1 MAQDPSP
8 TVPGPG
14 HDTSESR
21 ESTARVSEDFPQAA
35 LDYHRFAPAGKI
47 KVVATKPMVTQRDLA
62 LAYSPGVAY
71 ACEAIVEDPKAASQL
86 TARGN
91 LVAVITNGTAVLGLG
106 DIGPLAGKPVM
117 EGKGVLFQ
125 KFAGVDVFDIELNER
140 DPEKLVEIIAAME
153 PTFGGINLEDI
164 KAPECFI
171 VERKLRERMNIPVFH
186 DDQHGTAIIVGAA
199 VVNALE
205 VVGKKIEDVKL
216 ATAGAGAAGI
226 ACLDML
232 VALGL
237 KPENIL
243 AVDRDGVLHTG
254 RDNLDPDKQRYARD
268 TDKRTLA
275 EIVEGADVFLGLS
288 AGGVLKPEMVASMAD
303 KPVIL
308 ALANPNP
315 EILPEEAKRVR
326 PDCIIATGR
335 SDYPNQVNN
344 ALCFP
349 YIFRGALDVGATQ
362 INEAMKLACVN
373 AIAQLARMEAGDLA
387 AAYGDDIPCF
397 GPDYLIPRP
406 FDPRLLVMLAPAV
419 ARAAME
425 SGVATRPIEDF
436 AAYEEKLGQFIHR
449 TGLVMKP
456 VYDRARGDRQRVV
469 YAEGEEE
476 VVLRAVQTVVD
487 EGLATPIL
495 IGRPDVIDARI
506 QRLGLRMK
514 AGVDFEL
521 TNILDD
527 PRFNDYWQQYHAL
540 TERRGVT
547 QAAAKSLIRSRPTL
561 IAALMLERG
570 EADAM
575 ICGLVGRY
583 HKKLG
588 YLRSVIDFDKGVQ
601 GTAAMTG
608 VINEQGVWF
617 FVDTHVQVDPSA
629 EQIAEA
635 TLQASYR
642 LKLFGI
648 EPKVALLSH
657 SNFGSHDDASA
668 QKMRKVRELVLARAP
683 RLDLDGEMMADT
695 AWHADLRRQIMPNTT
710 LHGRAN
716 LFVMPNLD
724 AANIVYNMVR
734 VMTDGVA
741 IGPILMGLDQPAHIL
756 TPASTPRR
764 VINMTAI
771 AAVEAQL
778 RKQQRATGMSF
789 GRLMRSL

>member
-1 MAQDPSP
+1 MTQSSSD
-8 TVPGPG
+8 
-14 HDTSESR
+14 DLK
-21 ESTARVSEDFPQAA
+21 QAA
-35 LDYHRFAPAGKI
+35 LDYHRADPPGKI
-47 KVVATKPMVTQRDLA
+47 RVAPTKPLVTQRDLA

-71 ACEAIVEDPKAASQL
+71 ACEAIVADPNAASEL

-91 LVAVITNGTAVLGLG
+91 LVAVISNGTAVLGLG

-125 KFAGVDVFDIELNER
+125 KFAGIDVFDIEVNER
-140 DPEKLVEIIAAME
+140 DPDKLVDIIASLE

-199 VVNALE
+199 IYNALE

-232 VALGL
+232 VALGM

-243 AVDRDGVLHTG
+243 AVDRDGVLYTG
-254 RDNLDPDKQRYARD
+254 RENMDPDKQRYARD

-275 EIVEGADVFLGLS
+275 DIMVGADIFLGLS
-288 AGGVLKPEMVASMAD
+288 AGGVLKPEMVATMAER
-303 KPVIL
+303 PVIL
-308 ALANPNP
+308 ALANPYP
-315 EILPEEAKRVR
+315 EILPEDAKAVR

-349 YIFRGALDVGATQ
+349 YIFRGALDVGARE
-362 INEAMKLACVN
+362 INEAMKLACVR

-387 AAYGDDIPCF
+387 SAYGGDVPKF

-419 ARAAME
+419 ARAAMD
-425 SGVATRPIEDF
+425 SGMATRPILDMR
-436 AAYEEKLGQFIHR
+436 AYEEKLGQFIYR
-449 TGLVMKP
+449 TGLLMKP
-456 VYDRARGDRQRVV
+456 VYDRARSDLKRVV

-476 VVLRAVQTVVD
+476 TVLRAVQTVID
-487 EGLATPIL
+487 EGLARPIL
-495 IGRPDVIDARI
+495 IGRPDVIAKRI
-506 QRLGLRMK
+506 ERLGLRMQP
-514 AGVDFEL
+514 GVDFEL
-521 TNILDD
+521 TNVDSD
-527 PRFNDYWQQYHAL
+527 PRFDEYWQQYHAL

-547 QAAAKSLIRSRPTL
+547 PAAAKNLLRSRTTL
-561 IAALMLERG
+561 IAALMVERG
-570 EADAM
+570 EADAL
-575 ICGLVGRY
+575 ICGIVGRF

-588 YLRSVIDFDKGVQ
+588 YLRSVFSFDRGIKG
-601 GTAAMTG
+601 TSAMTA
-608 VINEQGVWF
+608 VINNQGAWF
-617 FVDTHVQVDPSA
+617 FLDTHVQPDPDA

-635 TLQASYR
+635 TLQATYR

-657 SNFGSHDDASA
+657 SNFGSHDNASA
-668 QKMRKVRELVLARAP
+668 QKMRRALEILRERAP
-683 RLDLDGEMMADT
+683 KLEIEGEMQADT
-695 AWHADLRRQIMPNTT
+695 AWDDELRHRMFPNSM
-710 LHGRAN
+710 LKGRAN

-741 IGPILMGLDQPAHIL
+741 IGPILMGLDKPAHIL

-764 VINMTAI
+764 VVNMTAI
-771 AAVEAQL
+771 AAVDAQI
-778 RKQQRATGMSF
+778 RAAR
-789 GRLMRSL
+789 GR

>member
-1 MAQDPSP
+1 MSDNDLK
-8 TVPGPG
+8 T
-14 HDTSESR
+14 
-21 ESTARVSEDFPQAA
+21 AA
-35 LDYHRFAPAGKI
+35 LDYHRLNPPGKI
-47 KVVATKPMVTQRDLA
+47 KVTATKPMVTQRDLA

-71 ACEAIVEDPKAASQL
+71 ACEAIVEDPNTASEL

-91 LVAVITNGTAVLGLG
+91 LVAVISNGTAVLGLG

-125 KFAGVDVFDIELNER
+125 KFAGIDVFDIEIDER
-140 DPEKLVEIIAAME
+140 DPDKLVDIIASLE

-171 VERKLRERMNIPVFH
+171 VERKLRERMKIPVFH

-199 VVNALE
+199 VFNALE

-216 ATAGAGAAGI
+216 ATSGAGAAGI

-232 VALGL
+232 VALGM

-243 AVDRDGVLHTG
+243 AVDRDGVLYTG
-254 RDNLDPDKQRYARD
+254 RGKMDPDKERYARD

-275 EIVEGADVFLGLS
+275 DIVAGADVFLGLS
-288 AGGVLKPEMVASMAD
+288 AGGVLKAEMVATMAD
-303 KPVIL
+303 KPIIL
-308 ALANPNP
+308 ALANPYP
-315 EILPEEAKRVR
+315 EILPEDAKAVR

-349 YIFRGALDVGATQ
+349 YIFRGALDVGATV
-362 INEAMKLACVN
+362 INEEMKLACVR
-373 AIAQLARMEAGDLA
+373 AIAQLARMESSDLGG
-387 AAYGDDIPCF
+387 AYGGEVPTF
-397 GPDYLIPRP
+397 GAEYLIPRP

-419 ARAAME
+419 AKAAMD
-425 SGVATRPIEDF
+425 SGVAARPIADMD
-436 AAYEEKLGQFIHR
+436 AYEEKLSQYIYR
-449 TGLVMKP
+449 TSLLMKP
-456 VYDRARGDRQRVV
+456 VYDKARADRKRVV

-476 VVLRAVQTVVD
+476 TVLRAVQTVID
-487 EGLATPIL
+487 EELAYPIL
-495 IGRPDVIDARI
+495 IGRPDVIETRI
-506 QRLGLRMK
+506 QRLGLRMRE
-514 AGVDFEL
+514 GVDFEL
-521 TNILDD
+521 TNINDD
-527 PRFNDYWQQYHAL
+527 PRFNEYWQQYHAL

-547 QAAAKSLIRSRPTL
+547 PAAAKNLLRSRPTL
-561 IAALMLERG
+561 IAALMVERG

-575 ICGLVGRY
+575 ISGLVGRF

-588 YLRSVIDFDKGVQ
+588 YMRSIFDFDPGVS

-608 VINEQGVWF
+608 VINDQGAWF
-617 FVDTHVQVDPSA
+617 FLDTHVQVDPTA

-635 TLQASYR
+635 TLQATYR

-657 SNFGSHDDASA
+657 SNYGSHDNPSA
-668 QKMRKVRELVLARAP
+668 AKMRKVRQIVKQRQPKLEI
-683 RLDLDGEMMADT
+683 DGEMQADT
-695 AWHADLRRQIMPNTT
+695 AWDDLLRKRIFPNAT

-716 LFVMPNLD
+716 LFVLPNLD
-724 AANIVYNMVR
+724 AANITYNMVR

-741 IGPILMGLDQPAHIL
+741 IGPILMGLDKPAHIL

-764 VINMTAI
+764 VVNMTAI
-771 AAVEAQL
+771 AAVDAQIRAAREAE
-778 RKQQRATGMSF
+778 RKA
-789 GRLMRSL
+789 

>member
-1 MAQDPSP
+1 MAHEPPSTP
-8 TVPGPG
+8 PAAG
-14 HDTSESR
+14 HDTTELR
-21 ESTARVSEDFPQAA
+21 ETTARVSENFPQAA

-71 ACEAIVEDPKAASQL
+71 ACEAIVEDPNAASQL

-140 DPEKLVEIIAAME
+140 DPDKLVEIIAAME

-237 KPENIL
+237 KPGNIL

-254 RDNLDPDKQRYARD
+254 RGNMDPDKQRYARD
-268 TDKRTLA
+268 TGKRTLA
-275 EIVEGADVFLGLS
+275 EIVEGADIFLGLS
-288 AGGVLKPEMVASMAD
+288 AGGVLKPEMVASMAG
-303 KPVIL
+303 KPIIL

-315 EILPEEAKRVR
+315 EILPEDAKRVR

-349 YIFRGALDVGATQ
+349 YIFRGALDVGATE

-373 AIAQLARMEAGDLA
+373 AIAKLARMEAGDLA
-387 AAYGDDIPCF
+387 AAYGDDIPSF
-397 GPDYLIPRP
+397 GAEYLIPRP

-425 SGVATRPIEDF
+425 SGVATRPIADF
-436 AAYEEKLGQFIHR
+436 EAYEEKLGQFIHR

-456 VYDRARGDRQRVV
+456 VYDRARNDRQRVV

-476 VVLRAVQTVVD
+476 VVLRAVQTVID
-487 EGLATPIL
+487 EELATPIL
-495 IGRPDVIDARI
+495 IGRPDVIESRI
-506 QRLGLRMK
+506 ARLGLRMK
-514 AGVDFEL
+514 PGVDFEL
-521 TNILDD
+521 TNIHDD
-527 PRFNDYWQQYHAL
+527 PRFNEYWQQYHAL

-561 IAALMLERG
+561 IAALMVERG

-648 EPKVALLSH
+648 EPRVALLSH
-657 SNFGSHDDASA
+657 SNYGSHDDASA
-668 QKMRKVRELVLARAP
+668 QKMRKVRELVLERAP
-683 RLDLDGEMMADT
+683 KLDIDGEMMADT
-695 AWHADLRRQIMPNTT
+695 AWHSHLRRQIFPNTT
-710 LHGRAN
+710 LSGRAN

-724 AANIVYNMVR
+724 AANITYNMVR

-741 IGPILMGLDQPAHIL
+741 IGPILMGLDQAAHIL

-789 GRLMRSL
+789 GRLMRAL

>member
-1 MAQDPSP
+1 MSDANSDLKQS
-8 TVPGPG
+8 
-14 HDTSESR
+14 
-21 ESTARVSEDFPQAA
+21 A
-35 LDYHRFAPAGKI
+35 LDYHRQDPPGKI
-47 KVVATKPMVTQRDLA
+47 KVAPTKPLVTQRDLA

-71 ACEAIVEDPKAASQL
+71 ACEAIVEDPNAASQM

-125 KFAGVDVFDIELNER
+125 KFAGIDVFDIEIDEK
-140 DPEKLVEIIAAME
+140 DPDKLVEIIASLE
-153 PTFGGINLEDI
+153 PTFGGVNLEDI

-199 VVNALE
+199 VLNALE
-205 VVGKKIEDVKL
+205 IVGKRIGEVKL
-216 ATAGAGAAGI
+216 ATSGAGAAGI

-232 VALGL
+232 VALGM

-254 RDNLDPDKQRYARD
+254 RTNLDPDKARYARD

-275 EIVEGADVFLGLS
+275 DIVAGADVFLGLS
-288 AGGVLKPEMVASMAD
+288 AAGILKPEMVATMAER
-303 KPVIL
+303 PIIL
-308 ALANPNP
+308 ALANPTP
-315 EILPEEAKRVR
+315 EIMPEEAKRIR

-349 YIFRGALDVGATQ
+349 YIFRGALDVGATE
-362 INEAMKLACVN
+362 INEAMKLACVR
-373 AIAQLARMEAGDLA
+373 AIAQLARMEASDLGG
-387 AAYGDDIPCF
+387 AYGGEVPKF
-397 GPDYLIPRP
+397 GPDYIIPRP
-406 FDPRLLVMLAPAV
+406 FDPRLLTVLAPAV
-419 ARAAME
+419 AQAAMS
-425 SGVATRPIEDF
+425 SGIALRPIVDM
-436 AAYEEKLGQFIHR
+436 AAYHEKLGQFIYR
-449 TGLVMKP
+449 TGLLMKP
-456 VYDRARGDRQRVV
+456 IYDRARADRKRVV

-476 VVLRAVQTVVD
+476 TVLRAVQSVID
-487 EGLATPIL
+487 EQLARPIL

-514 AGVDFEL
+514 AGVDFDL
-521 TNILDD
+521 TNIHDD

-540 TERRGVT
+540 TERRGVSP
-547 QAAAKSLIRSRPTL
+547 AAAKNLIRSRPAL
-561 IAALMLERG
+561 IAAIMVERG

-588 YLRSVIDFDKGVQ
+588 YLRSVFDFDRGVT

-608 VINEQGVWF
+608 VINNHGVWF
-617 FVDTHVQVDPSA
+617 FLDTHVQVDPSA

-635 TLQASYR
+635 TLMACYR

-648 EPKVALLSH
+648 EPRVALLSH
-657 SNFGSHDDASA
+657 SNFGSHENASA
-668 QKMRKVRELVLARAP
+668 AKMRRAYQLIRARAP
-683 RLDLDGEMMADT
+683 RLNIDGEMQSDT
-695 AWHADLRRQIMPNTT
+695 AWDESLRRRIFPNTT
-710 LHGRAN
+710 LSGRPN

-724 AANIVYNMVR
+724 AANITYNMIR

-741 IGPILMGLDQPAHIL
+741 IGPILMGLDQSAHIL
-756 TPASTPRR
+756 TPASSPRR
-764 VINMTAI
+764 VVNMTAL
-771 AAVEAQL
+771 AAVDAQI
-778 RKQQRATGMSF
+778 RAQRG
-789 GRLMRSL
+789 G